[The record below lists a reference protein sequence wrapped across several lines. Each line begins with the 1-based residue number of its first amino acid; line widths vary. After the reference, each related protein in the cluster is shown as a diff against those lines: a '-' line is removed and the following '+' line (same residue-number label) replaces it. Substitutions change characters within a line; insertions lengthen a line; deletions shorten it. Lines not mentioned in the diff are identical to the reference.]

1 MAFEY
6 RLTLNG
12 EYAQTG
18 ALFSSSATSLV
29 DSSFSVLPIITGTAD
44 YIPLSFSAINGL
56 QKPEVVWVTAHASG
70 SNTITVV
77 RAKEGTTAKTWPI
90 GTLWSQSETTRDS
103 QIAVTSGTIPSDLQ
117 LGGRF
122 VERDTAALK
131 MRTYTAGNFAQA
143 GVALPSSI
151 GPARAGNF
159 PSAQDTIMMRGGETT
174 VTTNSVGD
182 APVLFR
188 QAFPNACISVVACS
202 SDYTAFTG
210 TCNVWAEGTTG
221 FDFRAVVFNSSGAVA
236 VVSTTIHIHYIAIG
250 W

>member
-1 MAFEY
+1 MANEY
-6 RLTLNG
+6 RRLLNG
-12 EYAQTG
+12 EYGQLGGPVT
-18 ALFSSSATSLV
+18 SSATSIV
-29 DSSFSVLPIITGTAD
+29 DSSFTILPTITGTAE
-44 YIPLSFSAINGL
+44 YIPLSFSAINGS

-70 SNTITVV
+70 SSTVTVV
-77 RAKEGTTAKTWPI
+77 RAKETTTAKSWPL
-90 GTLWSQSETTRDS
+90 GTQWAQAETLRD
-103 QIAVTSGTIPSDLQ
+103 ALFDVTSGTIPSDLH
-117 LGGRF
+117 LGAQF

-131 MRTYTAGNFAQA
+131 IKTYTSGNFSLA
-143 GVALPSSI
+143 GVALPSTI

-159 PSAQDTIMMRGGETT
+159 PSAQDTIQMRAAETT

-182 APVLFR
+182 APVNFR
-188 QAFPNACISVVACS
+188 VAFPNACISVFACS

-210 TCNVWAEGTTG
+210 TCNIWSEGTTG